1 MSITMGTTLAS
12 LVTNKRRV
20 SALKSLGIV
29 TVGDALTYYPFRVTE
44 PVPLRAIREAAPGQQ
59 MAFAAVIR
67 DMRVVP
73 MNARR
78 GYRLEATVDD
88 ADFARSRHVPG
99 STARLTF
106 FSYRKS
112 YVDWVSM
119 RLRAGTSVVVSGMPS
134 EYMGQ
139 LQFTHPEILTV
150 APGSAG
156 TGAGLEGYA
165 RGAASGNGAFAGSAD
180 PYASAQSAYPPAAA
194 APSGAALKYDADTVQ
209 EALTRVCRPRPVYH
223 ASSRISSEHIHET
236 ILGLL
241 WMMGARTSSTSD
253 GQLTGAGSADIV
265 APTTDTIAV
274 QNGEEKSGTT
284 AESGAEALSQ
294 SIPDVLPE
302 SVRKAKNLMH
312 RAEAFLAIHDPAST
326 ARFKEA
332 IETLRYEEAF
342 VSQTSLL
349 KARQHAHKSS
359 AHPCPLNEALET
371 ARASV
376 GEAAAEPSAQPGAS
390 ERGAATNLPDL
401 PNLRDRFIASLPF
414 TLTVGQSQ
422 VVDDIASDLERDWPM
437 QRLLQGEV
445 GSGKTVVALAAMLQA
460 VGAGY
465 QAVLVAPTQV
475 LAEQHYET
483 ISKMVSGLT
492 LAQPGAKETDAAADV
507 EGAMGASGAST
518 VSSSKVTAEIP
529 VTLLTGGMKLAARRK
544 ALAAAASGEPGI
556 IVATHAAFSKT
567 FQAPHLALVVI
578 DEQHRFGVE
587 QRESLN
593 AKTDDGTTPHL
604 LVMTATPIPRTAA
617 MTWFGDLDISWLT
630 ELPGGRKPIRTV
642 VVNEADAATMGRM
655 FAHIRARVDA
665 GERAYIVCPRI
676 DADDE
681 ENEGGSGVSAAA
693 GSARGRAAASGS
705 SARTAAGGRATRA
718 AADAIGIDDP
728 YETFDENGETVARPP
743 LHAVAEIADRLQ
755 KLPQFQGIRFA
766 TLTGRDK
773 DDVKTQVMADFAG
786 GETPI
791 LVSTTVI
798 EVGVDVKQASCIVI
812 FDADRYGL
820 SQLHQL
826 RGRVG
831 RGGTNSWAFLISR
844 AEPGS
849 PAEQRLEVIHH
860 SLDGAEIAQADLEF
874 RGAGDVLGDAQSG
887 GKSSLKLLRVV
898 KDADMIADA
907 RTRAGQLLAADPE
920 LAGEVQLAGAVLDFT
935 RGNETFLTSS

>member
-1 MSITMGTTLAS
+1 MDTTLAS

-88 ADFARSRHVPG
+88 ADFARSRRVPG

-150 APGSAG
+150 APGAAG

-165 RGAASGNGAFAGSAD
+165 RGAASGNGAFAGSTD

-236 ILGLL
+236 TLGLL
-241 WMMGARTSSTSD
+241 WMMGARTSSTPD
-253 GQLTGAGSADIV
+253 GQLAGAGSADIV

-284 AESGAEALSQ
+284 AESGAEALSR

-349 KARQHAHKSS
+349 KARSHAHKSA
-359 AHPCPLNEALET
+359 AHSCPLVT
-371 ARASV
+371 DS
-376 GEAAAEPSAQPGAS
+376 
-390 ERGAATNLPDL
+390 
-401 PNLRDRFIASLPF
+401 LRDQFIASLPF
-414 TLTVGQSQ
+414 SLTAGQQQ
-422 VVDDIASDLERDWPM
+422 VIHDIAADLAHDWPM

-460 VGAGY
+460 VDAGY

-475 LAEQHYET
+475 LAEQHAET
-483 ISKMVSGLT
+483 IGRMVEQLKP
-492 LAQPGAKETDAAADV
+492 A
-507 EGAMGASGAST
+507 
-518 VSSSKVTAEIP
+518 IP

-681 ENEGGSGVSAAA
+681 ENEGGSGVSSAA

-755 KLPQFQGIRFA
+755 RLPQFQAIRFA

-907 RTRAGQLLAADPE
+907 RTRAEQLLAADPE

>member
-1 MSITMGTTLAS
+1 MSITMDTTLAS

-88 ADFARSRHVPG
+88 ADFARSRRVPG

-156 TGAGLEGYA
+156 AGAGLEGYA

-180 PYASAQSAYPPAAA
+180 PYASAQSAYPPAAT

-241 WMMGARTSSTSD
+241 WMMGARTSSTPD
-253 GQLTGAGSADIV
+253 GQLAGAGAAGIV
-265 APTTDTIAV
+265 APATDTIAV

-342 VSQTSLL
+342 VSQVSLL
-349 KARQHAHKSS
+349 KARSHAHKSA
-359 AHPCPLNEALET
+359 AHSCPLVT
-371 ARASV
+371 DS
-376 GEAAAEPSAQPGAS
+376 
-390 ERGAATNLPDL
+390 
-401 PNLRDRFIASLPF
+401 LRDQFIASLPF
-414 TLTVGQSQ
+414 SLTAGQQQ
-422 VVDDIASDLERDWPM
+422 VIHDIAADLAHDWPM

-460 VGAGY
+460 VDAGY

-475 LAEQHYET
+475 LAEQHAET
-483 ISKMVSGLT
+483 IGRMVEQLKP
-492 LAQPGAKETDAAADV
+492 A
-507 EGAMGASGAST
+507 
-518 VSSSKVTAEIP
+518 IP

-544 ALAAAASGEPGI
+544 ALAAASSGEPGI

-681 ENEGGSGVSAAA
+681 ENEGGSGVLAAA

-705 SARTAAGGRATRA
+705 SARTAAGGRVTRA